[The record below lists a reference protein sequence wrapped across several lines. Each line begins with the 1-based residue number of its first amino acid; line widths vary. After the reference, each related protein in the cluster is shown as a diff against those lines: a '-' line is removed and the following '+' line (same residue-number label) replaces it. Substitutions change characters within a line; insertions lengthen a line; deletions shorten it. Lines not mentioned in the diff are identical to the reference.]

1 MGEMSNEEYLRQ
13 NEEASKLCERL
24 VHEASR
30 KNIHPI
36 ILFSHLYILTR
47 SYEKLLIE
55 EDMLSEEEVSMIKEK
70 AEEAVE
76 QTSRKRKQ
84 K

>member
-1 MGEMSNEEYLRQ
+1 MAEMSEEEYARQ

-24 VHEASR
+24 VREASKR
-30 KNIHPI
+30 NIHPV

-76 QTSRKRKQ
+76 QTTRKRKQ